1 VQALAAWLV
10 ARPQN
15 AVIALAATLLLPL
28 LQMVSGVI
36 MVLLVLTQ
44 GARIAVFEGA
54 VAGVILALVALV
66 TGSPLNHILVATL
79 STWVPAIM
87 LALVLQTTRSLT
99 LTLQVSVLVA
109 ALAVVGF
116 YIVIDDMVAYWDPV
130 MTVLLEWTRG
140 NNLQEQAQLME
151 SDPVMTANMLTMA
164 IVLSSWML
172 YTVYLVF
179 GYWLYRLIPGE
190 SGDYGR
196 FSDLNF
202 GRVIALIM
210 ALLSLLAFVTGA
222 AWLQSVAFV
231 LFAVF
236 WLQGL
241 AVVHWLH
248 SVGNLPLLVVIM
260 TYVLLPFLHVFLIM
274 RNNSRVKDFE
284 MNVIL
289 LDNVE
294 NLGNIGDLVKVKAGY
309 GRNFLIP
316 QGKAALATPENVK
329 AIDAR
334 RAELEKA
341 ASADLVAAQARAKT
355 LTGLELVITANA
367 GSEDKLF
374 GSVGPVDIV
383 EALEKVQVQVERSEV
398 RMPDG
403 PIHELGDYP
412 IGIHL
417 HSEVD
422 AEVSVRVISS
432 D

>member
-28 LQMVSGVI
+28 LQMLSGVI
-36 MVLLVLTQ
+36 MVLLVLKQ
-44 GARIAVFEGA
+44 GARTAVLEAA

-66 TGSPLNHILVATL
+66 TGSPLMQILVAAL
-79 STWVPAIM
+79 STWLPAIM
-87 LALVLQTTRSLT
+87 LGLVLQATRSLT
-99 LTLQVSVLVA
+99 LTVQVSVLVA

-116 YIVIDDMVAYWDPV
+116 YIVIDDLVAYWDPV
-130 MTVLLEWTRG
+130 MTVLLEWTRA
-140 NNLQEQAQLME
+140 NNLQEQARLME

-164 IVLSSWML
+164 IVLSTWML
-172 YTVYLVF
+172 YSVYLVF
-179 GYWLYRLIPGE
+179 GYWLYKLIPGE

-274 RNNSRVKDFE
+274 
-284 MNVIL
+284 
-289 LDNVE
+289 
-294 NLGNIGDLVKVKAGY
+294 
-309 GRNFLIP
+309 
-316 QGKAALATPENVK
+316 ALAVLGYT
-329 AIDAR
+329 DAWFTFR
-334 RAELEKA
+334 RR
-341 ASADLVAAQARAKT
+341 VAKQ
-355 LTGLELVITANA
+355 
-367 GSEDKLF
+367 
-374 GSVGPVDIV
+374 
-383 EALEKVQVQVERSEV
+383 Q
-398 RMPDG
+398 
-403 PIHELGDYP
+403 
-412 IGIHL
+412 
-417 HSEVD
+417 
-422 AEVSVRVISS
+422 
-432 D
+432 

>member
-1 VQALAAWLV
+1 MQALAAWLV

-36 MVLLVLTQ
+36 MVLLVLKQ
-44 GARIAVFEGA
+44 GVRLAVIEAAAAGA
-54 VAGVILALVALV
+54 ILASVALV
-66 TGSPLNHILVATL
+66 TGSPLIQILVATL

-87 LALVLQTTRSLT
+87 LGLVLQRTRSLA

-109 ALAVVGF
+109 ALAVLGF
-116 YIVIDDMVAYWDPV
+116 YVVIDDMVAYWDPV
-130 MTVLLEWTRG
+130 MTVLLEWTG
-140 NNLQEQAQLME
+140 ENNLQEQARLMKAE
-151 SDPVMTANMLTMA
+151 PVMTANMLTMA

-179 GYWLYRLIPGE
+179 GYWLYKLIPGK

-196 FSDLNF
+196 FSDLSF

-210 ALLSLLAFVTGA
+210 ALVSLLAFVTGA

-274 RNNSRVKDFE
+274 
-284 MNVIL
+284 
-289 LDNVE
+289 
-294 NLGNIGDLVKVKAGY
+294 
-309 GRNFLIP
+309 
-316 QGKAALATPENVK
+316 ALAVLGYT
-329 AIDAR
+329 DAWFTFR
-334 RAELEKA
+334 RR
-341 ASADLVAAQARAKT
+341 VAKQ
-355 LTGLELVITANA
+355 
-367 GSEDKLF
+367 
-374 GSVGPVDIV
+374 
-383 EALEKVQVQVERSEV
+383 Q
-398 RMPDG
+398 
-403 PIHELGDYP
+403 
-412 IGIHL
+412 
-417 HSEVD
+417 
-422 AEVSVRVISS
+422 
-432 D
+432 

>member
-1 VQALAAWLV
+1 MQALAAWLV

-36 MVLLVLTQ
+36 MVLLVLKQ
-44 GARIAVFEGA
+44 GVRTAVLEAA
-54 VAGVILALVALV
+54 VAGVILASVALV
-66 TGSPLNHILVATL
+66 TGSPLVQILVATV

-87 LALVLQTTRSLT
+87 LGLVLQATRSLT

-109 ALAVVGF
+109 ALAVLGF

-130 MTVLLEWTRG
+130 MTVLLEWTRA
-140 NNLQEQAQLME
+140 NNLQEQARLME

-179 GYWLYRLIPGE
+179 GYWLYKLIPGK

-196 FSDLNF
+196 FSDLSF

-210 ALLSLLAFVTGA
+210 ALVSLLAFVTGA

-274 RNNSRVKDFE
+274 
-284 MNVIL
+284 
-289 LDNVE
+289 
-294 NLGNIGDLVKVKAGY
+294 
-309 GRNFLIP
+309 
-316 QGKAALATPENVK
+316 ALAVLGYT
-329 AIDAR
+329 DAWFTFR
-334 RAELEKA
+334 RR
-341 ASADLVAAQARAKT
+341 VAKQR
-355 LTGLELVITANA
+355 
-367 GSEDKLF
+367 
-374 GSVGPVDIV
+374 
-383 EALEKVQVQVERSEV
+383 
-398 RMPDG
+398 
-403 PIHELGDYP
+403 
-412 IGIHL
+412 
-417 HSEVD
+417 
-422 AEVSVRVISS
+422 
-432 D
+432 

>member
-1 VQALAAWLV
+1 MQALAAWLV

-15 AVIALAATLLLPL
+15 AVIALAATLLLPV

-36 MVLLVLTQ
+36 MVLLVLKQ
-44 GARIAVFEGA
+44 GSRTAVLEAA

-66 TGSPLNHILVATL
+66 TGSPLMQILVAAL
-79 STWVPAIM
+79 STWLPAIM
-87 LALVLQTTRSLT
+87 LGLVLQATRSLT
-99 LTLQVSVLVA
+99 LTVQVSVLVA

-116 YIVIDDMVAYWDPV
+116 YIVIDDLVAYWDPV
-130 MTVLLEWTRG
+130 MTVLLEWTRA
-140 NNLQEQAQLME
+140 NNLQEQARLME

-164 IVLSSWML
+164 IVLSTWML
-172 YTVYLVF
+172 YSVYLVF
-179 GYWLYRLIPGE
+179 GYWLYKLIPGE

-274 RNNSRVKDFE
+274 
-284 MNVIL
+284 
-289 LDNVE
+289 
-294 NLGNIGDLVKVKAGY
+294 
-309 GRNFLIP
+309 
-316 QGKAALATPENVK
+316 ALAVLGYT
-329 AIDAR
+329 DAWFTFR
-334 RAELEKA
+334 RR
-341 ASADLVAAQARAKT
+341 VAKQ
-355 LTGLELVITANA
+355 
-367 GSEDKLF
+367 
-374 GSVGPVDIV
+374 
-383 EALEKVQVQVERSEV
+383 Q
-398 RMPDG
+398 
-403 PIHELGDYP
+403 
-412 IGIHL
+412 
-417 HSEVD
+417 
-422 AEVSVRVISS
+422 
-432 D
+432 

>member
-1 VQALAAWLV
+1 MQALAAWLV

-36 MVLLVLTQ
+36 MVLLVLKQ
-44 GARIAVFEGA
+44 GVRLAVIEAAAAGA
-54 VAGVILALVALV
+54 ILASVALV
-66 TGSPLNHILVATL
+66 TGSPLIQILVATL

-87 LALVLQTTRSLT
+87 LGLVLQRTRSLA

-109 ALAVVGF
+109 ALAVLGF
-116 YIVIDDMVAYWDPV
+116 YVVIDDMVAYWDPV
-130 MTVLLEWTRG
+130 MTVLLEWTG
-140 NNLQEQAQLME
+140 ENNLQEQARLMKAE
-151 SDPVMTANMLTMA
+151 PVMAANMLTMA

-179 GYWLYRLIPGE
+179 GYWLYKLIPGK

-196 FSDLNF
+196 FSDLSF

-210 ALLSLLAFVTGA
+210 AVVSLLAFVTGA

-274 RNNSRVKDFE
+274 
-284 MNVIL
+284 
-289 LDNVE
+289 
-294 NLGNIGDLVKVKAGY
+294 
-309 GRNFLIP
+309 
-316 QGKAALATPENVK
+316 ALAVLGYT
-329 AIDAR
+329 DAWFTFR
-334 RAELEKA
+334 RR
-341 ASADLVAAQARAKT
+341 VAKQR
-355 LTGLELVITANA
+355 
-367 GSEDKLF
+367 
-374 GSVGPVDIV
+374 
-383 EALEKVQVQVERSEV
+383 
-398 RMPDG
+398 
-403 PIHELGDYP
+403 
-412 IGIHL
+412 
-417 HSEVD
+417 
-422 AEVSVRVISS
+422 
-432 D
+432 

>member
-1 VQALAAWLV
+1 MQALAAWLV

-36 MVLLVLTQ
+36 MVLLVLKQ
-44 GARIAVFEGA
+44 GARIAVLEGA

-66 TGSPLNHILVATL
+66 TGSSLIQILVAAV

-87 LALVLQTTRSLT
+87 LALVLQATRSLT

-274 RNNSRVKDFE
+274 
-284 MNVIL
+284 
-289 LDNVE
+289 
-294 NLGNIGDLVKVKAGY
+294 
-309 GRNFLIP
+309 
-316 QGKAALATPENVK
+316 ALAVLGYT
-329 AIDAR
+329 DAWFTFR
-334 RAELEKA
+334 RR
-341 ASADLVAAQARAKT
+341 VAKQ
-355 LTGLELVITANA
+355 
-367 GSEDKLF
+367 
-374 GSVGPVDIV
+374 
-383 EALEKVQVQVERSEV
+383 Q
-398 RMPDG
+398 
-403 PIHELGDYP
+403 
-412 IGIHL
+412 
-417 HSEVD
+417 
-422 AEVSVRVISS
+422 
-432 D
+432 

>member
-1 VQALAAWLV
+1 MQALAAWLV

-28 LQMVSGVI
+28 LQMMSGVI
-36 MVLLVLTQ
+36 MVLLVLKQ
-44 GARIAVFEGA
+44 GARTAVLEAA
-54 VAGVILALVALV
+54 VAGVILVLVALV
-66 TGSPLNHILVATL
+66 TGSPLIQILMAAL
-79 STWVPAIM
+79 STWLPAVM
-87 LALVLQTTRSLT
+87 LGLVLQATRSLT
-99 LTLQVSVLVA
+99 LTVQVSVLVA

-116 YIVIDDMVAYWDPV
+116 YVVIDDLVAYWDPV
-130 MTVLLEWTRG
+130 MTVLLEWTRA
-140 NNLQEQAQLME
+140 NNLQEQARLME

-172 YTVYLVF
+172 YSVYLVF
-179 GYWLYRLIPGE
+179 GYWLYKLIPGE

-274 RNNSRVKDFE
+274 
-284 MNVIL
+284 
-289 LDNVE
+289 
-294 NLGNIGDLVKVKAGY
+294 
-309 GRNFLIP
+309 
-316 QGKAALATPENVK
+316 ALAVLGYT
-329 AIDAR
+329 DAWFTFR
-334 RAELEKA
+334 RR
-341 ASADLVAAQARAKT
+341 VAKQ
-355 LTGLELVITANA
+355 
-367 GSEDKLF
+367 
-374 GSVGPVDIV
+374 
-383 EALEKVQVQVERSEV
+383 Q
-398 RMPDG
+398 
-403 PIHELGDYP
+403 
-412 IGIHL
+412 
-417 HSEVD
+417 
-422 AEVSVRVISS
+422 
-432 D
+432 

>member
-1 VQALAAWLV
+1 MQALVAWLV

-15 AVIALAATLLLPL
+15 AVIALAATLLLPV

-36 MVLLVLTQ
+36 MVLLILKQGSRTAVLE
-44 GARIAVFEGA
+44 AA

-66 TGSPLNHILVATL
+66 TGSPLMQILVAAL
-79 STWVPAIM
+79 STWLPAIM
-87 LALVLQTTRSLT
+87 LGLVLQATRSLT
-99 LTLQVSVLVA
+99 LTVQVSVLVA

-116 YIVIDDMVAYWDPV
+116 YIVIDDLVAYWDPV
-130 MTVLLEWTRG
+130 MTVLLEWTRA
-140 NNLQEQAQLME
+140 NNLQEQARLME

-164 IVLSSWML
+164 IVLSTWML
-172 YTVYLVF
+172 YSVYLVF
-179 GYWLYRLIPGE
+179 GYWLYKLIPGE

-274 RNNSRVKDFE
+274 
-284 MNVIL
+284 
-289 LDNVE
+289 
-294 NLGNIGDLVKVKAGY
+294 
-309 GRNFLIP
+309 
-316 QGKAALATPENVK
+316 ALAVLGYT
-329 AIDAR
+329 DAWFTFR
-334 RAELEKA
+334 RR
-341 ASADLVAAQARAKT
+341 VAKQ
-355 LTGLELVITANA
+355 
-367 GSEDKLF
+367 
-374 GSVGPVDIV
+374 
-383 EALEKVQVQVERSEV
+383 Q
-398 RMPDG
+398 
-403 PIHELGDYP
+403 
-412 IGIHL
+412 
-417 HSEVD
+417 
-422 AEVSVRVISS
+422 
-432 D
+432 

>member
-36 MVLLVLTQ
+36 MVLLVLKQ
-44 GARIAVFEGA
+44 GARTAVLEGA

-66 TGSPLNHILVATL
+66 TGSSLIQIVVATL
-79 STWVPAIM
+79 STWAPAIM
-87 LALVLQTTRSLT
+87 LALVLQATRSLT

-274 RNNSRVKDFE
+274 
-284 MNVIL
+284 
-289 LDNVE
+289 
-294 NLGNIGDLVKVKAGY
+294 
-309 GRNFLIP
+309 
-316 QGKAALATPENVK
+316 ALAVLGYTDAWFTFRRRVVK
-329 AIDAR
+329 
-334 RAELEKA
+334 
-341 ASADLVAAQARAKT
+341 Q
-355 LTGLELVITANA
+355 
-367 GSEDKLF
+367 
-374 GSVGPVDIV
+374 
-383 EALEKVQVQVERSEV
+383 Q
-398 RMPDG
+398 
-403 PIHELGDYP
+403 
-412 IGIHL
+412 
-417 HSEVD
+417 
-422 AEVSVRVISS
+422 
-432 D
+432 

>member
-1 VQALAAWLV
+1 VQAMAAWLV

-28 LQMVSGVI
+28 LQMASGVI
-36 MVLLVLTQ
+36 MVLLVLKQ
-44 GARIAVFEGA
+44 GVRTAVLEGV
-54 VAGVILALVALV
+54 VAGVILVLVALV
-66 TGSPLNHILVATL
+66 TGSPLIQILVAAL

-99 LTLQVSVLVA
+99 LTLQVSVLIA
-109 ALAVVGF
+109 ALAVLGF
-116 YIVIDDMVAYWDPV
+116 YIVIDDMVAYWGPV
-130 MTVLLEWTRG
+130 MTVLLEWTRE
-140 NNLQEQAQLME
+140 NNLQEQAQLMA

-172 YTVYLVF
+172 YAVYLVF

-274 RNNSRVKDFE
+274 
-284 MNVIL
+284 
-289 LDNVE
+289 
-294 NLGNIGDLVKVKAGY
+294 
-309 GRNFLIP
+309 
-316 QGKAALATPENVK
+316 ALAVLGYT
-329 AIDAR
+329 DAWFTFR
-334 RAELEKA
+334 RR
-341 ASADLVAAQARAKT
+341 VAKQ
-355 LTGLELVITANA
+355 
-367 GSEDKLF
+367 
-374 GSVGPVDIV
+374 
-383 EALEKVQVQVERSEV
+383 Q
-398 RMPDG
+398 
-403 PIHELGDYP
+403 
-412 IGIHL
+412 
-417 HSEVD
+417 
-422 AEVSVRVISS
+422 
-432 D
+432 

>member
-1 VQALAAWLV
+1 MQALAAWLV

-36 MVLLVLTQ
+36 MVLLVLKQ

-87 LALVLQTTRSLT
+87 LALVLQAARSLT

-130 MTVLLEWTRG
+130 MTVLLEWTRE

-210 ALLSLLAFVTGA
+210 ALLSLLAFATGA

-274 RNNSRVKDFE
+274 
-284 MNVIL
+284 
-289 LDNVE
+289 
-294 NLGNIGDLVKVKAGY
+294 
-309 GRNFLIP
+309 
-316 QGKAALATPENVK
+316 ALAVLGYT
-329 AIDAR
+329 DAWFTFR
-334 RAELEKA
+334 RR
-341 ASADLVAAQARAKT
+341 VAKQ
-355 LTGLELVITANA
+355 
-367 GSEDKLF
+367 
-374 GSVGPVDIV
+374 
-383 EALEKVQVQVERSEV
+383 Q
-398 RMPDG
+398 
-403 PIHELGDYP
+403 
-412 IGIHL
+412 
-417 HSEVD
+417 
-422 AEVSVRVISS
+422 
-432 D
+432 

>member
-1 VQALAAWLV
+1 MQALAAWLV

-36 MVLLVLTQ
+36 MVLLVLKQ
-44 GARIAVFEGA
+44 GVRLAVIEAAAAGA
-54 VAGVILALVALV
+54 ILASVALV
-66 TGSPLNHILVATL
+66 TGSPLIQILVATL

-87 LALVLQTTRSLT
+87 LGLVLQRTRSLA

-109 ALAVVGF
+109 ALAVLGF
-116 YIVIDDMVAYWDPV
+116 YVVIDDMVAYWDPV
-130 MTVLLEWTRG
+130 MTVLLEWTG
-140 NNLQEQAQLME
+140 ENNLQEQARLMKAE
-151 SDPVMTANMLTMA
+151 PVMTANMLTMA

-179 GYWLYRLIPGE
+179 GYWLYKLIPGK

-196 FSDLNF
+196 FSDLSF

-210 ALLSLLAFVTGA
+210 AVVSLLAFVTGA

-274 RNNSRVKDFE
+274 
-284 MNVIL
+284 
-289 LDNVE
+289 
-294 NLGNIGDLVKVKAGY
+294 
-309 GRNFLIP
+309 
-316 QGKAALATPENVK
+316 ALAVLGYT
-329 AIDAR
+329 DAWFTFR
-334 RAELEKA
+334 RR
-341 ASADLVAAQARAKT
+341 VAKQR
-355 LTGLELVITANA
+355 
-367 GSEDKLF
+367 
-374 GSVGPVDIV
+374 
-383 EALEKVQVQVERSEV
+383 
-398 RMPDG
+398 
-403 PIHELGDYP
+403 
-412 IGIHL
+412 
-417 HSEVD
+417 
-422 AEVSVRVISS
+422 
-432 D
+432 

>member
-1 VQALAAWLV
+1 MQALVAWLV

-36 MVLLVLTQ
+36 MVLFVLKQ
-44 GARIAVFEGA
+44 GARTAVLEAA
-54 VAGVILALVALV
+54 VAGVILVLVAFV
-66 TGSPLNHILVATL
+66 TGSPLMQILVAAL

-87 LALVLQTTRSLT
+87 LGLVLQTTRSLT
-99 LTLQVSVLVA
+99 LTLQVSVLIA

-130 MTVLLEWTRG
+130 MRVLLEWTRA

-172 YTVYLVF
+172 YSVYLVF
-179 GYWLYRLIPGE
+179 GYWLYKLIPDE

-274 RNNSRVKDFE
+274 TLALLGYTDAWFTFRRRV
-284 MNVIL
+284 
-289 LDNVE
+289 
-294 NLGNIGDLVKVKAGY
+294 VK
-309 GRNFLIP
+309 
-316 QGKAALATPENVK
+316 Q
-329 AIDAR
+329 
-334 RAELEKA
+334 
-341 ASADLVAAQARAKT
+341 Q
-355 LTGLELVITANA
+355 
-367 GSEDKLF
+367 
-374 GSVGPVDIV
+374 
-383 EALEKVQVQVERSEV
+383 
-398 RMPDG
+398 
-403 PIHELGDYP
+403 
-412 IGIHL
+412 
-417 HSEVD
+417 
-422 AEVSVRVISS
+422 
-432 D
+432 